1 MSAKV
6 VSKEDQL
13 ITLDRMRYI
22 KNKASS
28 NLTLLA
34 ILFDVFYF
42 VNLYRSD
49 VGTYYY
55 TILIGASIIYNL
67 IFLLAAF
74 LASEGVKTYNEKY
87 CYILIVLGV
96 IQFVR
101 IFIMPV
107 SAHNAY
113 IDIVNSVTREMESV
127 QVMKTGQFLRQVIY
141 LCISGACCLAAAYI
155 GIVRSRKLKAYE
167 ATLGEEKRRD

>member
-1 MSAKV
+1 MSEKV

-13 ITLDRMRYI
+13 TTLDRMRYV

-28 NLTLLA
+28 NLAILA

-67 IFLLAAF
+67 VFLLAAF
-74 LASEGVKTYNEKY
+74 LASEGIKTYNEKY
-87 CYILIVLGV
+87 CYVLIALGV
-96 IQFVR
+96 IQFIR

-107 SAHNAY
+107 PAHNAF
-113 IDIVNSVTREMESV
+113 IELVNSTTREMESV
-127 QVMKTGQFLRQVIY
+127 QVMKAGQFLRQVLY
-141 LCISGACCLAAAYI
+141 LCISGVCCLVSAYI

>member
-1 MSAKV
+1 MNEQQIS
-6 VSKEDQL
+6 
-13 ITLDRMRYI
+13 LDRMRYI

-28 NLTLLA
+28 NLAILA
-34 ILFDVFYF
+34 ILFDVLYF
-42 VNLYRSD
+42 VNLYKSD
-49 VGTYYY
+49 VGAYYY

-74 LASEGVKTYNEKY
+74 LASEGIKIYNENY
-87 CYILIVLGV
+87 CYILIVIGV
-96 IQFVR
+96 VQFIR

-107 SAHNAY
+107 PAHNTY
-113 IDIVNSVTREMESV
+113 IEVVNTVTREMESV
-127 QVMKTGQFLRQVIY
+127 QVMKTPQFIRQIIY
-141 LCISGACCLAAAYI
+141 LCASGICCLVSAYI

>member
-1 MSAKV
+1 MNEQQIS
-6 VSKEDQL
+6 
-13 ITLDRMRYI
+13 LDRMRYI

-28 NLTLLA
+28 NLAILA
-34 ILFDVFYF
+34 ILFDVLYF

-74 LASEGVKTYNEKY
+74 LASEGVKIYNEQY
-87 CYILIVLGV
+87 CYILIVIGV
-96 IQFVR
+96 IQFIR

-107 SAHNAY
+107 PAHNAY
-113 IDIVNSVTREMESV
+113 IELINASTKEMESV
-127 QVMKTGQFLRQVIY
+127 QVMKTPQFLRQVIY
-141 LCISGACCLAAAYI
+141 LCASGICCLVSAYI
-155 GIVRSRKLKAYE
+155 GIVKSRKLKAYE